1 MRDQVLNSL
10 KWVAIGKMLGQSIR
24 WLTTIFT
31 LRLLFPE
38 DYTVIAL
45 GAFFSS
51 LLWSVSTGGIASALI
66 REKDLSVEKTREFFT
81 FMIMAHVLFFILLQL
96 SSPYIAEFYA
106 NPSVEPALQV
116 TSFGFL
122 IVLIGITQQ
131 THLNRN
137 MQFKRL
143 SMIDAICESIGSIST
158 LALAYYGMGFWSI
171 IAGMSNMFKR

>member
-96 SSPYIAEFYA
+96 LGKDICSAVIVK
-106 NPSVEPALQV
+106 N
-116 TSFGFL
+116 SFL
-122 IVLIGITQQ
+122 
-131 THLNRN
+131 
-137 MQFKRL
+137 K
-143 SMIDAICESIGSIST
+143 SAINLCKSDCSLPIIILMYCI
-158 LALAYYGMGFWSI
+158 LALMRI
-171 IAGMSNMFKR
+171 L